1 MRRGALRAPTLP
13 VRCFDLWPQ
22 GARSAP
28 LRRKRPSVTGGA
40 AGSAVA
46 RPAAFLLIALAAVL
60 SACGPD
66 WREYRSEAGKYSV
79 EFPGGRPAERETQG
93 RAAIVHLAHVEID
106 RTTAYGVSWFDVA
119 KPAKPVAELLT
130 DMQAEV
136 LRDLKA
142 TARQASEIELPG
154 PGGDA
159 PGRAFTA
166 RTETGIDVSIRL
178 YAAGADPVR
187 VYQVIAAVPDA
198 ARAEGDIKR
207 FFDSFK
213 LLK

>member
-1 MRRGALRAPTLP
+1 M
-13 VRCFDLWPQ
+13 
-22 GARSAP
+22 
-28 LRRKRPSVTGGA
+28 
-40 AGSAVA
+40 A
-46 RPAAFLLIALAAVL
+46 RPAAFLLIALAAL

-66 WREYRSEAGKYSV
+66 WREFRSEAGKYSV
-79 EFPGGRPAERETQG
+79 EFPGGSPSERETQG
-93 RAAIVHLAHVEID
+93 RAAIVHLAHVEVD

-119 KPAKPVAELLT
+119 KPAAELLT

-142 TARQASEIELPG
+142 TVRQSSEIKLPG

-166 RTETGIDVSIRL
+166 RTEGGIDVSIRL
-178 YAAGADPVR
+178 HAVGSEPMR

-198 ARAEGDIKR
+198 ARAEAAIGR
-207 FFDSFK
+207 FFASFK